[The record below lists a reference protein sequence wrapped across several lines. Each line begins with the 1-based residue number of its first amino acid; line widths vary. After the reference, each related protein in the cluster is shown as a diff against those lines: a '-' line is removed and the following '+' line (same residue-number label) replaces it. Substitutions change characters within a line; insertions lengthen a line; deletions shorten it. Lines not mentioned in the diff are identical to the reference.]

1 MYYGKLPMDSV
12 VSKNEKLNRDEA
24 KEALQTHSVIQDK
37 LQTES

>member
-1 MYYGKLPMDSV
+1 MDSI

-24 KEALQTHSVIQDK
+24 KEALQTHPVIPDK